1 VNRGGQGTAP
11 YFRREDYAGFWRRLL
26 VDLVDGFVVSGIC
39 TAATFALWGVFPSDR
54 MALNASLALWI
65 IVAFLYFVVLKR
77 SPIGTLGYRAA
88 GVRIIGLDGLPARP
102 LALTL
107 RLAYT
112 VLGPL
117 SPLDLV
123 WLVGDPHR
131 QALRDK
137 FTETYVVKRKA
148 QPIGTGTVVYRYYEI
163 WCYNF
168 IIREI
173 EAERAAPST

>member
-1 VNRGGQGTAP
+1 VNRSGQATAP
-11 YFRREDYAGFWRRLL
+11 YFRREDYDGFWRRFL
-26 VDLVDGFVVSGIC
+26 VDLIDGCLVGGIC
-39 TAATFALWGVFPSDR
+39 TVATTALWDVFPSDR
-54 MALNASLALWI
+54 MALNVTLAIWT

-77 SPIGTLGYRAA
+77 SPISTLGYRAA
-88 GVRIIGLDGLPARP
+88 GVRIIGLDGLPATWWP
-102 LALTL
+102 LTL
-107 RLAYT
+107 RLMFA

-137 FTETYVVKRKA
+137 FTHTYVVKRNA
-148 QPIGTGTVVYRYYEI
+148 QPIGMGTVVYRRYEI
-163 WCYNF
+163 WGWNF

-173 EAERAAPST
+173 EAEGD